1 MPGLHSGP
9 LLSLVR
15 NGSDRSRTGQVALAV
30 GRYPLREP
38 LRYFSGRPALR
49 RPE

>member
-9 LLSLVR
+9 LMSLVR
-15 NGSDRSRTGQVALAV
+15 KGSSRLRTNQVVQA
-30 GRYPLREP
+30 GGSCPLREP